1 MVSISNSDRDTIVQL
16 LKLLVQELDGRAN
29 HQANARRMAKILL
42 KKLSDKEKKNITTNT
57 I

>member
-29 HQANARRMAKILL
+29 HQVNARRMAKILL
-42 KKLSDKEKKNITTNT
+42 KKLSKEKEHNN
-57 I
+57 

>member
-16 LKLLVQELDGRAN
+16 LKLLVQELDGRDN

-42 KKLSDKEKKNITTNT
+42 KKLSVKEKKNITTNT

>member
-42 KKLSDKEKKNITTNT
+42 KKLSVKEKKNITTNT